1 MIKLKRILS
10 FLIIVVVVFTFGINC
25 ERISDS
31 IIEYIN
37 KKPELVILD
46 DNGFKKDF
54 DFKYIKNSDDYIPYN
69 QKDLLEIFYT
79 ILNMGWDEFTFY
91 CPAEYLECID
101 DIRSLSG
108 DRELLDDLNN
118 YVSSFN
124 SYDTFRTLFDVNSGE
139 VIIKV
144 QYNYTKEEI
153 KDISSKIDE
162 YIMNNIND
170 TMSDEEKIR
179 DFHDWIINRTK
190 YDEVMAETEQSTYD
204 SERIYGVLN
213 DGYAICTGYASIME
227 VFLSKLDIP
236 NYKIS
241 SENHVWNAVY
251 INDAWKHL
259 DVTWDDP
266 TTNTGEDMLT
276 YDYFLVD
283 NDVIVKD
290 DDLNMREHSF
300 DKNKFL
306 EFNY

>member
-10 FLIIVVVVFTFGINC
+10 FLIIIVVVFTFGINC

-31 IIEYIN
+31 IVEYLN

-46 DNGFKKDF
+46 DNGFKKDYE
-54 DFKYIKNSDDYIPYN
+54 FKYIKNSDDYIPYN
-69 QKDLLEIFYT
+69 KDDLLEIFYT

-101 DIRSLSG
+101 DIRSLSA

-124 SYDTFRTLFDVNSGE
+124 SYDTLRTLFDVNSGE
-139 VIIKV
+139 VIIKI
-144 QYNYTKEEI
+144 QYNYTKDEI
-153 KDISSKIDE
+153 KDISFKIDD
-162 YIMNNIND
+162 YILNNIND

-190 YDEVMAETEQSTYD
+190 YDEVMAQTEQSTYD

-213 DGYAICTGYASIME
+213 DGYAICTGYTSIME
-227 VFLSKLDIP
+227 VFLSKLNIP

-251 INDAWKHL
+251 INGAWKHL

-290 DDLNMREHSF
+290 DDPNMQEHSF